1 MATLDRV
8 ERLLESAKQRVLQRL
23 NQEEQMRKDEERKM
37 QIKQQKTDKYNK
49 RMSARRK
56 RK

>member
-23 NQEEQMRKDEERKM
+23 SQEEQMRKDEERKI

>member
-23 NQEEQMRKDEERKM
+23 NQEEQMRKDEERKI